1 MANTLCRA
9 STFALLSRDVTRE
22 RARLGLY
29 RIKADHGVDSRA
41 VNSPAR
47 DVLVVGDLNPDL
59 LVSGGDVVPRFGQQ
73 ERYASMYMTLGGS
86 AGIFAAGAARL
97 GLRTA
102 LVACIGDD
110 AVGDMA
116 LSALRAR
123 DVDAAPVR
131 RLAGER
137 TGLTI
142 HFLRADDRAMLTEP
156 GTFAAVTVR
165 DAIAQLA
172 PAPRH
177 VHVASLF
184 LLPDLLAAGGELVA
198 AAHAAGATISVDT
211 NDDPAGRF
219 ARPGWLTSADILF
232 PNEREA
238 LALAGGEDAAAPRSA
253 PAEAARDEVVAAARV
268 LAAAGALVVVK
279 RGAAGALAV
288 RGDEVCEVALPARE
302 AVDAVGAGDSFDAGF
317 LAAHLAG
324 RALRDA
330 LRLGCACGALSTRA
344 AGGVDGQPTLAEA
357 QALSAG

>member
-1 MANTLCRA
+1 
-9 STFALLSRDVTRE
+9 
-22 RARLGLY
+22 
-29 RIKADHGVDSRA
+29 
-41 VNSPAR
+41 VNSEAR

-59 LVSGGDVVPRFGQQ
+59 LVSGEDVVPRFGQQ
-73 ERYASMYMTLGGS
+73 ERYASMYLTLGGS

-123 DVDAAPVR
+123 DVDSGPVR
-131 RLAGER
+131 RLAGAR

-142 HFLRADDRAMLTEP
+142 HFLRDDDRAMLTEP
-156 GTFAAVTVR
+156 GTFAELTVR
-165 DAIAQLA
+165 DAIAQLD

-184 LLPDLLAAGGELVA
+184 LLGDLLRDGGELVD
-198 AAHAAGATISVDT
+198 AAHRAGATFSVDT

-219 ARPGWLTSADILF
+219 DRPDWLTRADILF

-238 LALAGGEDAAAPRSA
+238 LALAGREDAL
-253 PAEAARDEVVAAARV
+253 AAARE
-268 LAAAGALVVVK
+268 LGAGGALVVVK
-279 RGAAGALAV
+279 RGAGGALAV
-288 RGDEVCEVALPARE
+288 RGGEVCEATLPARE
-302 AVDAVGAGDSFDAGF
+302 PVDAVGAGDSFDAGF

-324 RALRDA
+324 RPLREA

-344 AGGVDGQPTLAEA
+344 AGGVDGQPTLTEAEA
-357 QALSAG
+357 LVSEVAR